1 MMYIPLPI
9 KAVENYIDRV
19 SSPVLVAGAVIAIP
33 SLVFHSLTG
42 ALYPADIAPWDKD
55 PLEITGLV
63 LLMSFMPAYLAMC
76 FVATTR
82 LSRVMHRNLKTIL
95 PADFELDGMVYR
107 WGKGW
112 PLALAVSL
120 CYAFGFN
127 IGWYSMSLSPDDP
140 RFGVSFSI
148 VVGQSLVWGVGGTL
162 LYFKV
167 HEALVLH
174 RLGKIVQF
182 DLYYIDALNDFGKT
196 ALNGFLIIV
205 GVIALTFLQSINQT
219 FVLENYANAFIVVIP
234 AIFVMV
240 PLPIWSIHRR
250 IQQAKIELL
259 TQIDSNII
267 HASKALEG
275 EDLHLLNS
283 LMQRREHIQKMRNWP
298 MDFSISTKFFL
309 YVFIVPMAWAGA
321 ALMEIL
327 LDTVLGI

>member
-1 MMYIPLPI
+1 M
-9 KAVENYIDRV
+9 
-19 SSPVLVAGAVIAIP
+19 SSPVLIAGAVTATP
-33 SLVFHSLTG
+33 SLVFHSLRG

-120 CYAFGFN
+120 FYAFAFN
-127 IGWYSMSLSPDDP
+127 IGWHSISLSPYDP
-140 RFGVSFSI
+140 RFGVSCSI

-182 DLYYIDALNDFGKT
+182 NLYYIDALNDFGKI

-219 FVLENYANAFIVVIP
+219 FVLEKYVNAFVMVIP

-267 HASKALEG
+267 GASKALKG
-275 EDLHLLNS
+275 EDLHRLNS
-283 LMQRREHIQKMRNWP
+283 LMQRRDDIQKMRDWP
-298 MDFSISTKFFL
+298 VDFSISTKFFL
-309 YVFIVPMAWAGA
+309 YVFIVPMAWAGV

-327 LDTVLGI
+327 LDTVLRI